1 MENYPDC
8 DDSEDI
14 NVDDLL
20 ETNERRWIAKKSNSV
35 ICLQEKYKHLDVKV
49 SSSDSTLVK
58 STVKD
63 LGMSPCEIQGMH
75 IIYSFF

>member
-20 ETNERRWIAKKSNSV
+20 ETNERRWIAKKSSSV
-35 ICLQEKYKHLDVKV
+35 ICLREKCNHLDVKV